1 MSTNQEAISAI
12 VYLILYFFI
21 LIYAAYAYI
30 GMGLGMFRMMRSAGM
45 RNAWMAW
52 VPGCNIYAMGD
63 LADHHNRV
71 NEGRSTRY
79 SLRLLIWHIVSLL
92 LTPPLTLVT
101 LLIGVTVMAESLRS
115 LIELIGSAS
124 TDFSWDI
131 LAPLLAVFFILL
143 AIWIAVYAV
152 YLIHEY
158 IALHKIY
165 KLFAPDGAA
174 GLTVLSILVSAAI
187 PVIFLVLSGRTPAV
201 AVMQSSDQAPPA
213 APEAPVAS
221 GQSFYSL

>member
-1 MSTNQEAISAI
+1 MSTNQEAIFAI

-21 LIYAAYAYI
+21 LIYAAYSYI

-71 NEGRSTRY
+71 NESRSTRY

-92 LTPPLTLVT
+92 LTTPLTLVT
-101 LLIGVTVMAESLRS
+101 LLIGVTIMAESLRS

-124 TDFSWDI
+124 ADFRWDI

-143 AIWIAVYAV
+143 LIWIAVCTV

-165 KLFAPDGAA
+165 KLFDPVRA
-174 GLTVLSILVSAAI
+174 GRWTVLSVLLPVVIPALLLVFSK
-187 PVIFLVLSGRTPAV
+187 R
-201 AVMQSSDQAPPA
+201 
-213 APEAPVAS
+213 APVYGAPIE
-221 GQSFYSL
+221 